1 MFVEPVVALPQE
13 KYTHTH
19 KQHSVWEKTHT
30 LLSSVRSG
38 ETNTAVPPP
47 LLSKPSP
54 FLSST
59 LPNETHVE
67 PQAKRDHYNMAERFC
82 AILLFEQAELKS
94 FMPHMV
100 SYCKNIT
107 VNTQKH
113 TCISSPVEVAAW
125 EYYCDLQQISN
136 HTTSYIV
143 WTQWT
148 HADWSSH
155 NPWSCMYGAG
165 CYFITSSL

>member
-1 MFVEPVVALPQE
+1 MSSDSAQQADLLIMLNTHTLQLQCAGAVKAAVVSQLEWIPHSCLWNQWLLFLR
-13 KYTHTH
+13 KNTHTHIPTH

-67 PQAKRDHYNMAERFC
+67 PQAKRDHYNMTERFC

-94 FMPHMV
+94 FMPYMV

-113 TCISSPVEVAAW
+113 TV
-125 EYYCDLQQISN
+125 L
-136 HTTSYIV
+136 
-143 WTQWT
+143 
-148 HADWSSH
+148 
-155 NPWSCMYGAG
+155 
-165 CYFITSSL
+165 

>member
-1 MFVEPVVALPQE
+1 MSSDSAQQADLLIMLNTHTLQLQCAGAVKAAVVSQLEWIPHSCLWNQWLLFLR
-13 KYTHTH
+13 KNTHTHIPTH
-19 KQHSVWEKTHT
+19 KQHSVWEKTQT
-30 LLSSVRSG
+30 LLSSVWSG

-67 PQAKRDHYNMAERFC
+67 PQAKRDHYNTTERFC

-94 FMPHMV
+94 FMPYMV

-113 TCISSPVEVAAW
+113 TV
-125 EYYCDLQQISN
+125 L
-136 HTTSYIV
+136 
-143 WTQWT
+143 
-148 HADWSSH
+148 
-155 NPWSCMYGAG
+155 
-165 CYFITSSL
+165 

>member
-1 MFVEPVVALPQE
+1 MRVPLKQPLFPSWSGSLIHVCGTSGCSSSG
-13 KYTHTH
+13 KIHTHIPTH

-67 PQAKRDHYNMAERFC
+67 PQAKRDHYNMTERFC

-94 FMPHMV
+94 FMPYMV

-113 TCISSPVEVAAW
+113 TV
-125 EYYCDLQQISN
+125 L
-136 HTTSYIV
+136 
-143 WTQWT
+143 
-148 HADWSSH
+148 
-155 NPWSCMYGAG
+155 
-165 CYFITSSL
+165 